1 MAEDKTYYA
10 HQPTAAQ
17 TQINWAEISS
27 NVSGMLNEEVRIRQ
41 EKRAA
46 IDEASRQYQQTLNE
60 VDQGQSAT
68 ANQWWLQAAS
78 DMQHQMLMQDRLLKS
93 GALKPK
99 DYTIMRQNLTD
110 GTDGLIGVFNQYN
123 AEFKERMDRMD
134 CKDPTGVGCSQDL
147 EQWAMVELENFG
159 NFQKTAVVVNPE
171 TGMLSVGNIDEKG
184 QLLDGANN
192 VRSIMSL
199 QSLIARRYD
208 KYDLDVAA
216 QTYADSVG
224 NWDVIERKY
233 GSATAKGLI
242 TKISDP
248 FFKGFDKKELMDL
261 GMSEQDAIDTIAS
274 NNVYKAGEDQLVSDI
289 MSNWSQTS
297 SILTNTV
304 RFVPGTTDKY
314 TFTFDEAR
322 GDNEILLRKDD
333 QGQIF
338 AEYTD
343 EQREVVDKAIR
354 DNVRNRLDRKITGTT
369 VVGDYTRPSA
379 GEEKAAAGEAA
390 QQDIVGLWSEVWYGT
405 EDEKRAALQGILGMK
420 SVTDEIGINDIKF
433 ENGKITFVNNNPEL
447 TRTVEVGDNP
457 SKSDWIRAGVELHGL
472 SDKGKIEKAAG
483 AFPKDRG
490 YVAQVGP
497 LEGIGARP
505 GTPPVVDSVEEVARL
520 TSTAVKDNF
529 FKGMDDADVQ
539 ADIEAIVAPLGF
551 IVNNPTNFPGNDQL
565 TITNPDTEASITVY
579 TNENKAESK
588 KQAAA
593 LRAFINGQLTKANSD
608 AYLRGSN
615 RGAAQGGV
623 DAFGNPIDDVVEEE
637 TTEVT
642 IPRTFPVT
650 GIK

>member
-1 MAEDKTYYA
+1 MADNKTYYA

-78 DMQHQMLMQDRLLKS
+78 DMQNQMLMQDRLLKS

-123 AEFKERMDRMD
+123 TEFKERMDRMEAD
-134 CKDPTGVGCSQDL
+134 ESQDL

-208 KYDLDVAA
+208 KYDLGVAA

-224 NWDVIERKY
+224 TWDVIERRY

-242 TKISDP
+242 TKVSDP
-248 FFKGFDKKELMDL
+248 FFKGFDKKELMKL

-274 NNVYKAGEDQLVSDI
+274 TNVYKAGEDQLVSDI

-354 DNVRNRLDRKITGTT
+354 DNVRNRLDRKITQVTP
-369 VVGDYTRPSA
+369 VADFTRPSA
-379 GEEKAAAGEAA
+379 TQEKAAAGEAA

-405 EDEKRAALQGILGMK
+405 EDEKRAAVQGILGMK
-420 SVTDEIGINDIKF
+420 SVTDEIGINDIQF

-505 GTPPVVDSVEEVARL
+505 GTQVPADPLVQTMDVVNREITGNMFDDTESVVLAKIQPML
-520 TSTAVKDNF
+520 TK
-529 FKGMDDADVQ
+529 
-539 ADIEAIVAPLGF
+539 LGF
-551 IVNNPTNFPGNDQL
+551 ESAQANIGSGYRIKV
-565 TITNPDTEASITVY
+565 TNPATEATY
-579 TNENKAESK
+579 TIDTDEGASAAE
-588 KQAAA
+588 A
-593 LRAFINGQLTKANSD
+593 LNAWISGQLTTESAERFIKLNQ
-608 AYLRGSN
+608 GS
-615 RGAAQGGV
+615 GAA
-623 DAFGNPIDDVVEEE
+623 
-637 TTEVT
+637 
-642 IPRTFPVT
+642 T
-650 GIK
+650 GELD